1 MATALPATGSA
12 SLAVRV
18 ETIGRYR
25 RAVFDSIP
33 VLIPPSV
40 SSANVPLVGKI
51 PGASCPCKHVA
62 NCFYDSQLKCR
73 RSARIIKVI
82 SGYDLLISGGGKHS
96 NYKVLRSRR
105 KMLLHRMLKRWM
117 RKQKIL
123 LRMG

>member
-33 VLIPPSV
+33 VLAHPSAA
-40 SSANVPLVGKI
+40 ANVPSVRKI